1 MALQEPEPMMG
12 VETILSD
19 FCINLCACDGDFIVD
34 ADGDVNGDIDDDVN
48 VNVDGNVHGMSMAKL
63 MVM

>member
-19 FCINLCACDGDFIVD
+19 FCINLCACDGDVNVD
-34 ADGDVNGDIDDDVN
+34 ADGNVDDDVD
-48 VNVDGNVHGMSMAKL
+48 VDVDGNVDGMSMACRWRCRW
-63 MVM
+63 